1 MRQNRTIQR
10 SHTVRNEE
18 LGTAFGKVRMN
29 QGTNSMKKLLL
40 TTLLGSAFSASF
52 AQVQIN
58 PQAGLTFQSLT
69 QAPDGYSYKASVGW
83 QVGLDARFGDKFF
96 LQPGA
101 FLGRSIT
108 AVSYGTN
115 IPGGAS
121 GSVLVED
128 NLVRTSLKLR
138 GQLGYR
144 VVDTYQFDVRV
155 MLGPSYD
162 VLLSV
167 DDRDGDLGWNKG
179 DFNSGSWNLDAGVAF
194 DMGLFTLSPTAS
206 FGMSR
211 VFEDNPALTNID
223 SRYMSYGVTLG
234 VNIGNDDE

>member
-69 QAPDGYSYKASVGW
+69 QAPDGYSYKANVGW

-162 VLLSV
+162 VLMSV
-167 DDRDGDLGWNKG
+167 DYRDGDPTWNEG
-179 DFNSGSWNLDAGVAF
+179 NFNNGSWNLDAGVAF

-211 VFEDNPALTNID
+211 VFEDNPELTNID
-223 SRYMSYGVTLG
+223 SRYMSYGLTLG